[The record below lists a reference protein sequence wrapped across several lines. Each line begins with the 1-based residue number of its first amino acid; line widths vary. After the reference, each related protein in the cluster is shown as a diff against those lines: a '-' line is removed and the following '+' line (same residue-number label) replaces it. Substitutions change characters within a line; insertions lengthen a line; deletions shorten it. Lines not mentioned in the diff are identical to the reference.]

1 MIGLTSLCSCE
12 NCINELNRFFI
23 DEAEPRSYHQ
33 DDHPNSFQLK
43 RNDVIFSEGK
53 YPKGIFQ
60 IHKGLVKVFKYG
72 KDGKEQIIQIC
83 KSGEVIGFRAVLSEN
98 SYNVNAAA
106 LEDNTQICF
115 ISSADF
121 NQYKNSNPQL
131 QNRLIQE
138 LSSELQEWA
147 DFVTNMTQRTVRQRT
162 ALALI
167 VLNES
172 YDGKEI
178 NVAREDLANMV
189 GTATESLI
197 RIINEFKKDSII
209 TVHARRITVL
219 DLSKLKSITE
229 N

>member
-1 MIGLTSLCSCE
+1 MIGLTSLFSCQY
-12 NCINELNRFFI
+12 CLNELDRFFI
-23 DEAEPRSYHQ
+23 DEKKYISYNR
-33 DDHPNSFQLK
+33 DDHSNSIQLK
-43 RNDVIFSEGK
+43 RNEVIFSEGK
-53 YPKGIFQ
+53 YPKGIFH
-60 IHKGLVKVFKYG
+60 IHNGLVKVFKHG

-106 LEDNTQICF
+106 LEDNTEICF
-115 ISSADF
+115 ISTSDF

>member
-1 MIGLTSLCSCE
+1 MNSLSY
-12 NCINELNRFFI
+12 NR
-23 DEAEPRSYHQ
+23 DNHT
-33 DDHPNSFQLK
+33 NSIQLK
-43 RNDVIFSEGK
+43 RNEVIFSEGK
-53 YPKGIFQ
+53 YPKGIFY
-60 IHKGLVKVFKYG
+60 IHKGLVKIFKYG

-106 LEDNTQICF
+106 LEDNTSICF
-115 ISSADF
+115 ISTNDF

-147 DFVTNMTQRTVRQRT
+147 DFVTDMTQRTVRQRT
-162 ALALI
+162 ALAL
-167 VLNES
+167 VFLNEA
-172 YDGKEI
+172 YDEKEI

-197 RIINEFKKDSII
+197 RIINEFKKHSII
-209 TVHARRITVL
+209 TVKARRIKVL
-219 DLSKLKSITE
+219 DLQSLKRIIE
-229 N
+229 D

>member
-1 MIGLTSLCSCE
+1 MDS
-12 NCINELNRFFI
+12 FFI
-23 DEAEPRSYHQ
+23 DGMNSLSYNRDNHT
-33 DDHPNSFQLK
+33 NSIQLK
-43 RNDVIFSEGK
+43 RNEVIFSEGK
-53 YPKGIFQ
+53 YPKGIFY
-60 IHKGLVKVFKYG
+60 IHKGLVKIFKYG

-106 LEDNTQICF
+106 LEDNTSICF
-115 ISSADF
+115 ISTNDF

-147 DFVTNMTQRTVRQRT
+147 DFVTDMTQRTVRQRT
-162 ALALI
+162 ALAL
-167 VLNES
+167 VFLNEA
-172 YDGKEI
+172 YDEKEI

-197 RIINEFKKDSII
+197 RIINEFKKHSII
-209 TVHARRITVL
+209 TVKARRIKVL
-219 DLSKLKSITE
+219 DLQSLKRIIE
-229 N
+229 D

>member
-1 MIGLTSLCSCE
+1 MIGLTSLYSCQY
-12 NCINELNRFFI
+12 CLNGLDGFFI
-23 DEAEPRSYHQ
+23 DVPKSVSCHRDNHT
-33 DDHPNSFQLK
+33 NSIQLK
-43 RNDVIFSEGK
+43 RNEVIFSEGK
-53 YPKGIFQ
+53 YPKGIFH
-60 IHKGLVKVFKYG
+60 IHKGLVKIFKHG

-106 LEDNTQICF
+106 LEENTEICF
-115 ISSADF
+115 ISTDDF
-121 NQYKNSNPQL
+121 NQYKNSNPEL

-147 DFVTNMTQRTVRQRT
+147 DFVTDMTQRTVRQRT

-167 VLNES
+167 FLNEA

-209 TVHARRITVL
+209 TVHARRIQVL
-219 DLSKLKSITE
+219 DLPYLKSITE
-229 N
+229 D